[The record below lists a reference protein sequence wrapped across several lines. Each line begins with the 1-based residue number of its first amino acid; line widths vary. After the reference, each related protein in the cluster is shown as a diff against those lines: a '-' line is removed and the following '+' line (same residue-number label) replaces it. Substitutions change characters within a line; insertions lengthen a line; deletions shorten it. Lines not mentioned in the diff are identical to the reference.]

1 MKFVSLLPEEES
13 DDGHEGGG
21 GEDNLCPLVLHH
33 HAPPCPALAPLPHPA
48 QVGGMVCRHLAL
60 GSMWLR
66 FLDPFYS
73 MVEFIVE
80 SLAPSLG

>member
-60 GSMWLR
+60 GVNVVKVFGSILFNGR
-66 FLDPFYS
+66 
-73 MVEFIVE
+73 IHC
-80 SLAPSLG
+80 